1 MTSLTVTMRYSF
13 QDIDKIDNLVHPAGT
28 LTQPDQGGKV
38 GMHQIQLKV
47 VSTTLRAIVQK
58 KIIYGNRSQPQ
69 KLLEP

>member
-38 GMHQIQLKV
+38 GMHQIQQRII
-47 VSTTLRAIVQK
+47 SITLRAIGQRQD
-58 KIIYGNRSQPQ
+58 N
-69 KLLEP
+69 L